1 LRGSN
6 VVPSSSPLLGVED
19 RGERISRRELW
30 RRCQRI
36 GEIVID
42 VAERVMYAVVKQT

>member
-1 LRGSN
+1 MGA
-6 VVPSSSPLLGVED
+6 LLDVEA
-19 RGERISRRELW
+19 RAERISRRELC

-42 VAERVMYAVVKQT
+42 VVERVMYAVVEEA